1 MSHQPLSHQ
10 SVSRPLSGGQA
21 AEKLLLVDD
30 DTELCSLLTEYL
42 TAEGY
47 QVDAAYNAQQAL
59 EKLQNQSGSKSY
71 SLMVLDIMMPG
82 TTGLELLQQIRP
94 QHTLP
99 VIMLTG
105 RGDEIDRILGLE
117 MGADDYL
124 GKPCNPR
131 ELLAR
136 IRAVLR
142 RSSVQAQVEGQ
153 LPEEAV
159 VIGPLSVNPSTRQA
173 LVADKPLELTSAEFN
188 VLAYLMQHAGQ
199 VLSKEQLTR
208 WVLHRELTAYDR
220 AIDVHVSRV
229 RQKLAP
235 HFVAEGDTES
245 PELIKTVRGQGYIFV
260 FTDPQV

>member
-1 MSHQPLSHQ
+1 MSNE
-10 SVSRPLSGGQA
+10 R
-21 AEKLLLVDD
+21 LLLVDD
-30 DTELCSLLTEYL
+30 DKELCSLLMEYL
-42 TAEGY
+42 SAEGY
-47 QVDAAYNAQQAL
+47 QVDAAYGAEQAIDM
-59 EKLQNQSGSKSY
+59 LQGQRY

-94 QHTLP
+94 SHKLP

-142 RSSVQAQVEGQ
+142 RSAAQAPAEGR
-153 LPEEAV
+153 LTDEAV
-159 VIGPLSVNPSTRQA
+159 VIGPISVNPSTREA
-173 LVADKPLELTSAEFN
+173 KVSGELLELTSAEFN
-188 VLAYLMQHAGQ
+188 VLTYLMQHAGQ

-229 RQKLAP
+229 RQKLVP
-235 HFVAEGDTES
+235 HFSGSGRDKIDGK
-245 PELIKTVRGQGYIFV
+245 ELIKTVRGQGYIFV
-260 FTDPQV
+260 FTGQQGQG

>member
-1 MSHQPLSHQ
+1 MTSE
-10 SVSRPLSGGQA
+10 R
-21 AEKLLLVDD
+21 LLLVDD
-30 DTELCSLLTEYL
+30 DPELCDLLSEYL
-42 TAEGY
+42 AAEGY
-47 QVDAAYNAQQAL
+47 QVECAYNAQQAL
-59 EKLQNQSGSKSY
+59 EKLQVQHY

-136 IRAVLR
+136 IRAILR
-142 RSSVQAQVEGQ
+142 RVSSTPMLEGRLPDSAVTLGQ
-153 LPEEAV
+153 LTLNPATREALAR
-159 VIGPLSVNPSTRQA
+159 GE
-173 LVADKPLELTSAEFN
+173 PLELTSAEFN

-220 AIDVHVSRV
+220 AIDVHISRV
-229 RQKLAP
+229 RQKLA
-235 HFVAEGDTES
+235 HSFRLSGAD
-245 PELIKTVRGQGYIFV
+245 LIKTVRGQGYIFV
-260 FTDPQV
+260 YRADPAESN

>member
-10 SVSRPLSGGQA
+10 SVSRPLSGDQA

-30 DTELCSLLTEYL
+30 DAELCSLLTEYL

-131 ELLAR
+131 ELLA
-136 IRAVLR
+136 
-142 RSSVQAQVEGQ
+142 
-153 LPEEAV
+153 
-159 VIGPLSVNPSTRQA
+159 
-173 LVADKPLELTSAEFN
+173 
-188 VLAYLMQHAGQ
+188 
-199 VLSKEQLTR
+199 
-208 WVLHRELTAYDR
+208 
-220 AIDVHVSRV
+220 
-229 RQKLAP
+229 
-235 HFVAEGDTES
+235 
-245 PELIKTVRGQGYIFV
+245 
-260 FTDPQV
+260 